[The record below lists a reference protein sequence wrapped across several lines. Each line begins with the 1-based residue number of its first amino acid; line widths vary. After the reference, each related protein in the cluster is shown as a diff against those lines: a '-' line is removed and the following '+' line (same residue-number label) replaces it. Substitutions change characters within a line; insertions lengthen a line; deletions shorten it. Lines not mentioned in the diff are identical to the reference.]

1 MQDFE
6 QIADQVICYLTE
18 NSYCHT
24 VIATNENCFKKL
36 GSFLDQKGVD
46 YSPEI
51 AEEWFKIHRDQFASS
66 VIKTYEMALSRLQDI
81 FEHGKIQPEH
91 DTRRLMSYSILSDS
105 LKYSL
110 DCFLKSMEG
119 SLSQKTIVGHKLNC
133 ARFLVYLQRAGIDNI
148 SEITFGL
155 IIAFYRDDIPSG
167 SFRKS
172 QINASVS
179 MMMEYFFEQE
189 LVPYGFTILIHY
201 LSHGKRNSGCYWN
214 DVPES
219 THERIIAIMGSS
231 PAVDTG
237 KLRNYRDY
245 SAKLHLESGYS
256 KSVRSTYTKAV
267 DLLIL
272 FLEMND
278 YLYNPEIAMAWYD
291 AVKHYFGTETSSIR
305 RSLCLIA
312 DYYSSSEIALD
323 AVYRSKPR
331 AFDRLPD
338 WCCEAAARYVKIKG
352 KEGWEHST
360 MNMIRSSVC
369 RFCNYLDSIGIRSF
383 KELNASHVKQ
393 FNIDDRHKTP
403 YGKNAYNTRIRK
415 FLVYLGENGYLS
427 NPMLFVALT
436 CTGAPKETIVV
447 ILTDE
452 EMAELKEQIE
462 SDDSRL
468 SLRKKA
474 MLLLGLKM
482 GLRASDVVNLK
493 IDDINW
499 NTASIRFVQQKTVVE
514 VNLPMPDE
522 VGNALFRYITE
533 ERHKNP
539 VGNIFLSENAPY
551 RPIKRAS
558 CNCALK
564 TALPERNV
572 EGSGFHV
579 TRKTYATQLLRNGVG
594 AGMVSEALGQRGTTS
609 VHRYLSLDSE
619 RMRLCPLSQE
629 ECGIGGWNDAR

>member
-1 MQDFE
+1 MQVFE
-6 QIADQVICYLTE
+6 QITGQVICYLAE
-18 NSYCHT
+18 NSYCHA
-24 VIATNENCFKKL
+24 VIATNKNCFKNL
-36 GSFLDQKGVD
+36 GSYLDQEGVD

-51 AEEWFKIHRDQFASS
+51 ADEWFKRNRDQFASS
-66 VIKTYEMALSRLQDI
+66 VINAYRMALSRLQDV

-91 DTRRLMSYSILSDS
+91 DTRHLMSYSILSDS
-105 LKYSL
+105 LKNSL
-110 DCFLKSMEG
+110 DCYLKSIEG
-119 SLSQKTIVGHKLNC
+119 SLSQKTVASHKHNC
-133 ARFLVYLQRAGIDNI
+133 ARFLVYMQRAGIDNI

-155 IIAFYRDDIPSG
+155 IIAFYQDDKPCG

-179 MMMEYFFEQE
+179 MMMTYFFEKE

-201 LSHGKRNSGCYWN
+201 LSHGKRNNGCYWN

-219 THERIIAIMGSS
+219 IHERIIAIMESS
-231 PAVDTG
+231 PTVDTG
-237 KLRNYRDY
+237 ELRNYRDY
-245 SAKLHLESGYS
+245 SAKLHLENGYS
-256 KSVRSTYTKAV
+256 RSVRSTNTKAV

-278 YLYNPEIAMAWYD
+278 YLYNPEIAMVWYD
-291 AVKHYFGTETSSIR
+291 AVCHCFGTEASSIR
-305 RSLCLIA
+305 RSLCMVA

-323 AVYRSKPR
+323 AVYRAKPR
-331 AFDRLPD
+331 AFDMLPG
-338 WCCEAAARYVKIKG
+338 WCNEAADRYVKTKE
-352 KEGWEHST
+352 KEGWERST
-360 MNMIRSSVC
+360 MDMIRSSIC
-369 RFCNYLDSIGIRSF
+369 RFCSYLDSIGIRSF
-383 KELNASHVKQ
+383 KELNASHIKQ
-393 FNIDDRHKTP
+393 FNADDRHKTP

-415 FLVYLGENGYLS
+415 FLIYLGENGYLS

-436 CTGAPKETIVV
+436 CMSAPREPIVV

-493 IDDINW
+493 IEDINW

-522 VGNALFRYITE
+522 VGNALFRYIME

-551 RPIKRAS
+551 KPIKRAS
-558 CNCALK
+558 CNRALK
-564 TALPERNV
+564 AALPERNV

-594 AGMVSEALGQRGTTS
+594 AGMVSEALGQRGTTA

-619 RMRLCPLSQE
+619 RMRLCPLSLK